1 MEEALRLRLLLES
14 TAAERACDLRPEE
27 AVSKVRDILEAMGT
41 SVDRPKLYMRR
52 NTQFHFSIYAYSD
65 SPLLMD
71 MLNRLWARVF
81 PYVFTYAISNQD
93 KTDAMR
99 SHWQMFDAFAERDKK
114 RLTDALR
121 QDLEQAA
128 RRIIPALEERAAE
141 LRR

>member
-1 MEEALRLRLLLES
+1 
-14 TAAERACDLRPEE
+14 
-27 AVSKVRDILEAMGT
+27 
-41 SVDRPKLYMRR
+41 
-52 NTQFHFSIYAYSD
+52 
-65 SPLLMD
+65 

-99 SHWQMFDAFAERDKK
+99 SHWQMFEAFAERDKK

-128 RRIIPALEERAAE
+128 RRIIPALEESPAE
-141 LRR
+141 SRRERR